1 MSRGN
6 INYKYLRRRKNWFQR
21 NWQAVLI
28 YAVLILIVLGAVAF
42 AVIKF
47 TPLGK
52 NLGGASNNS
61 SQPQAI
67 QEDNN
72 HQETETETKNV
83 TWVDLKEPESKEVT
97 YTAPE
102 GVEFPYK
109 IKVNRAANCVT
120 VYGIDTEGQ
129 YTIPVK
135 AFAASCGREGEET
148 ITGENY
154 KLSDQYVWRLM
165 VDKTYGHYAYRINGG
180 YLFHSVPYLT
190 ASNDSLETEEY
201 NKLGSFASLGCVRM
215 CVRDVL
221 WLYENCPVGTKVD
234 IYDDAANPG
243 PLGKPESI
251 KIPLDSPNA
260 GWDPTDPDERNPW
273 LKESAKI
280 AGTKDITVKVGEAVN
295 LLEGVTATDTCG
307 NTITEKIIVIGRYTT
322 DQAGEYAIQ
331 YKVTDAVGSTAKA
344 EIKLTVTDK

>member
-28 YAVLILIVLGAVAF
+28 YAVLIIVIFGAAAF

-47 TPLGK
+47 TPLG
-52 NLGGASNNS
+52 NYFDGS
-61 SQPQAI
+61 SMNTQQ
-67 QEDNN
+67 QEDQEN
-72 HQETETETKNV
+72 HFNQISETETKTKEV
-83 TWVDLKEPESKEVT
+83 VWIDLKEPESDEAV
-97 YTAPE
+97 YTVPE

-120 VYGIDTEGQ
+120 VYGIDAQGE

-135 AFAASCGREGEET
+135 AFACSCGREGEET

-165 VDKTYGHYAYRINGG
+165 VDHTYGHYAYRINEG
-180 YLFHSVPYLT
+180 YLFHSVPYLSS
-190 ASNDSLETEEY
+190 SNDTLETEEY

-221 WLYENCPVGTKVD
+221 WVYENCPVGTKVD
-234 IYDDAANPG
+234 IYDDNANPG

-280 AGTKDITVKVGEAVN
+280 AGEKDITVKVGESVD
-295 LLEGVTATDTCG
+295 LLNGVTATDTCG
-307 NTITEKIIVIGRYTT
+307 NDITKKIVVIGRYTT

-331 YKVTDAVGSTAKA
+331 YKVTDAIGNTAKT
-344 EIKLTVTDK
+344 EIKLKVEN